1 MGSKKGG
8 SMYKIVFYSL
18 LILLFT
24 FTGCG
29 KKLEDRV
36 QTVNI
41 DGIKHIQNPAEPLK
55 GTVILEVEKKLVIN
69 PYEQE
74 DVGMR
79 YFYSVKDKN
88 GEIILF
94 DPNRSEAHRFSGTG
108 EYLGS
113 LINHGQSPGEFV
125 PMQVIHVYF
134 INNQIWVT
142 GGGKLA
148 KFDRQGQF
156 IDELKTGDSGMSFVD
171 RTCYV
176 TRKFSRSEKGSL
188 YQYMIR
194 RLSEDRAILDGP
206 VLMEGLDIGTIRN
219 ESGTGGF
226 SDGWGTPNI
235 GYTVDTE
242 RKKVF
247 LVYTP
252 EYKITA
258 KDVDGNTLYVIE
270 KPHEPVQISRQDK
283 EEMLGSFIESPKS
296 SWILSAYPDRL
307 NAVYEMT
314 MLPGGYLGVY
324 RISGIRE
331 TEIDVF
337 DPEGRFVYILQLP
350 EDLALR
356 FAAFYDFG
364 FSNMEYQEDFPV
376 YCEYR
381 INNLPE
387 IFND

>member
-1 MGSKKGG
+1 MIQG
-8 SMYKIVFYSL
+8 
-18 LILLFT
+18 
-24 FTGCG
+24 
-29 KKLEDRV
+29 
-36 QTVNI
+36 
-41 DGIKHIQNPAEPLK
+41 QNPAKPLK
-55 GTVILEVEKKLVIN
+55 GTVVLEVEKILVIN

-79 YFYSVKDKN
+79 FFFSVKDKN

-108 EYLGS
+108 EHLGS
-113 LINHGQSPGEFV
+113 LINHGQGPGEFE
-125 PMQVIHVYF
+125 PMSVMHVHLVDG
-134 INNQIWVT
+134 QIWVT

-156 IDELKTGDSGMSFVD
+156 FDELKTGDSGMSFVD

-194 RLSEDRAILDGP
+194 RFSQDREILDGP
-206 VLMEGLDIGTIRN
+206 VLMEGLDIEMIRN
-219 ESGTGGF
+219 EKGQGF
-226 SDGWGTPNI
+226 GDGWDTPNI

-242 RKKVF
+242 NKKVF

-258 KDVDGNTLYVIE
+258 KDVEGNTLYVIE
-270 KPHEPVQISRQDK
+270 KPHEQVPISQQEK
-283 EEMLGSFIESPKS
+283 EVMLGPFIERPNSK
-296 SWILSAYPDRL
+296 WILSAYPDRL
-307 NAVYEMT
+307 NAVLEMT

-350 EDLALR
+350 EDLVLR
-356 FAAFYDFG
+356 FAVFYDFG

-376 YCEYR
+376 YCEYS
-381 INNLPE
+381 IKNLPE
-387 IFND
+387 IFNN

>member
-1 MGSKKGG
+1 
-8 SMYKIVFYSL
+8 MYKKVFYSL
-18 LILLFT
+18 LILLFI

-36 QTVNI
+36 QSVTI
-41 DGIKHIQNPAEPLK
+41 DGITHIQNPAEPLK
-55 GTVILEVEKKLVIN
+55 GTVVLEVEKILVIN

-79 YFYSVKDKN
+79 FYSSIKDRN

-108 EYLGS
+108 EYLGN
-113 LINHGQSPGEFV
+113 LIAHGEGPGEFL
-125 PMQVIHVYF
+125 PNRGMHVHF
-134 INNQIWVT
+134 IDNQIWVT
-142 GGGKLA
+142 GGRKLA

-171 RTCYV
+171 GTCYI
-176 TRKFSRSEKGSL
+176 TRKYSRSEKGSL
-188 YQYMIR
+188 DQYMIR
-194 RLSEDRAILDGP
+194 RILEDRAVLDGP
-206 VLMEGLDIGTIRN
+206 VLMEGLDIGMIEN
-219 ESGTGGF
+219 DKGQGYG
-226 SDGWGTPNI
+226 DVWGTPNI

-242 RKKVF
+242 SKKVF

-270 KPHEPVQISRQDK
+270 KPHERVPLSRQDK
-283 EEMLGSFIESPKS
+283 EEMLGHIIERPNF
-296 SWILSAYPDRL
+296 SWLLSAYPDRL

-331 TEIDVF
+331 TAIDVF

-350 EDLALR
+350 EDLVLR
-356 FAAFYDFG
+356 YAVFYDFG

-376 YCEYR
+376 YCEYN
-381 INNLPE
+381 IKNLPA
-387 IFND
+387 IFNN